1 MSPYAAAEGT
11 PAAEMR
17 DVKATADG
25 RIVQVTSEA
34 NPQITITAF
43 LGWPLGE
50 TRETQPENGRTPSRA
65 TAKTRRE
72 AATIAIAVF

>member
-17 DVKATADG
+17 DVKATAEG

-34 NPQITITAF
+34 NPHITITAF
-43 LGWPLGE
+43 LG
-50 TRETQPENGRTPSRA
+50 
-65 TAKTRRE
+65 
-72 AATIAIAVF
+72 